1 MKKKLRWHTK
11 LFVVLDIIAVAG
23 LITINVPAFQEFWI
37 PTAMTTMSH
46 KYFARTFYSQEKIEE
61 VLGANYI
68 KSSTENINLD
78 DIVIGGNGEKTE
90 FESVYEEQIY
100 TKDEGNDVY
109 KIIRL
114 EEDNF
119 VGFLT
124 AIYDPADVELAI
136 PQNLG
141 QKGER
146 VIDLVSNNDGLVGI
160 NGGGFEDLDGYGDG
174 STPYGSIIYEGE
186 LIYSYPGGSGEL
198 IGFTEDHKLYLTD
211 ESPEEAIANGMYEAV
226 EFGPNLIVNGKV
238 TEIEGNGGWGVAPR
252 TIIAQRKD
260 GIVLFLIID
269 GRQPGYSDGATMNEV
284 IEVLIRYGAYNAA
297 NLDGGGSTTMAVGN
311 KLYNKPS
318 AGVSQGGRYVSN
330 GFIVT
335 NHTGKNFE

>member
-1 MKKKLRWHTK
+1 MKKLKWYTYLI
-11 LFVVLDIIAVAG
+11 FVFDIIAIAG
-23 LITINVPAFQEFWI
+23 LIAINIPAFKEFWI
-37 PTAMTTMSH
+37 TSAMSTMSH
-46 KYFARTFYSQEKIEE
+46 KYFAKTFYSEE
-61 VLGANYI
+61 TINSVMGQNYI
-68 KSSTENINLD
+68 VSSTEEIKLD
-78 DIVIGGNGEKTE
+78 DIVFGDTSEKTHY
-90 FESVYEEQIY
+90 ESVYEEEIY
-100 TKDEGNDVY
+100 TRDEGNDVY
-109 KIIRL
+109 KIIEL
-114 EEDNF
+114 NEPNF
-119 VGFLT
+119 KGFLT
-124 AIYDPADVELAI
+124 VIYDPADVELAI

-146 VIDLVSNNDGLVGI
+146 VIDLLNNNDGLVGI

-198 IGFTEDHKLYLTD
+198 IGFTEDHKLYLTSD
-211 ESPEEAIANGMYEAV
+211 SPEVAIANGMYEAI

-269 GRQPGYSDGATMNEV
+269 GRQPGYSNGATMNEA
-284 IEVLIRYGAYNAA
+284 IEILNRYGAYNAA
-297 NLDGGGSTTMAVGN
+297 NLDGGGSTTMGVNG

-335 NHTGKNFE
+335 NNNGKAVN